1 MTARTRNSGFRPR
14 AHSLGSHIAWPPSYT
29 RTGCELQSFSGR
41 VSEALFA
48 PPFLLAYNFLFTL
61 MATEPTE
68 NPDLGNCFVPPA
80 APPVTTSAED
90 EEIRVRG
97 ARVHNLKNIDVT
109 IPHNA
114 ITVVTGVSG
123 SGKSSLAFDTL
134 YAEGQ
139 RRYIESLS
147 AYARQFLERIEK
159 PDVDEITGIAPAI
172 SIRQKNTTRNP
183 RSTVATATEIY
194 DYLRLLYARVGHTFC
209 LRCGQRVHRDTV
221 DEIAERVLAM
231 GDGRRFY
238 VLYTLELAPEA
249 AKKGPAGIQISDP
262 AAISAAEPVE
272 AQGKS
277 TEAQGKLKM
286 KPPKSGR
293 PGQDAVRDTLMNLRR
308 RGFNRLYQG
317 GRVFEF
323 STPEDLLD
331 IDFAKPVY
339 VLVDR
344 LVLSSD
350 VRSRLMDSIEI
361 CYREG
366 RGEAILEFAA
376 DARGAPGTPASQAER
391 LVFNE
396 RFECKK
402 CGATYQEPEPRL
414 FSFNNP
420 YGACPRCQGFGNTI
434 DFDLDR
440 VIPDKGKSLGE
451 GAIEPWTKPRY
462 RQLALEMRKY
472 ARAKLIPFDVPFRDL
487 TPVQRDAILDGDLQ
501 SEFPGVKGFFGW
513 LERKKYKLHVRVF
526 LSRYRGYAT
535 CPDCRGT
542 RLRAEARAV
551 KVAGRSI
558 TEVCQMTVKEARP
571 FFDALTLS
579 PAEAEIADKVL
590 VEVQQRLRFLDE
602 VGLDYLTLDRLT
614 STLSGGEA
622 QRIQLA
628 TSLGSHLVGALYV
641 LDEPSI
647 GLHPRDTNRL
657 IEILKGLRDL
667 GNTLVVVEHDPD
679 TILAADHILDLG
691 PGAGEHGGK
700 LIFAGARD
708 ALLADPQSLTGRY
721 LRGDLRIAVPQ
732 RRRKMQGKFVKIIG
746 ARSHNLQGIDVMLPL
761 GMLVAITGVSGS
773 GKSTLVYDVL
783 YKALQAKRTGG
794 NWRECCDRIEGD
806 SALTAIEMVDQ
817 SPIGR
822 TPRSNP
828 ATYMKAFDPI
838 REVFAATP
846 QARKRALSAGAF
858 SFNIPGGRCEACQ
871 GDGTV
876 TVEMRFLADVELV
889 CEECRG
895 TRYKSSVLDVRYKE
909 KNIHDVLQM
918 TVREALSFFAAYTKV
933 TSRLR
938 VLDEVGLGYLRL
950 GQSGTTLSGGEAQR
964 LKLGAHLT
972 RQENAGILYVFDEPT
987 TGLHFDDIQKL
998 LTAFRKL
1005 LEGGASV
1012 LIIEHNLDVIKSA
1025 DWVIDLGPEG
1035 GDEGGRVVA
1044 AGTPEQVARNS
1055 HSHTGKFLARVLN
1068 SRGSGLSTMA
1078 GNRGNHSL
1086 PRQNVAGNHSSS
1098 K

>member
-1 MTARTRNSGFRPR
+1 MPTDHTEKAVNAGGLVTAAVR
-14 AHSLGSHIAWPPSYT
+14 ATA
-29 RTGCELQSFSGR
+29 
-41 VSEALFA
+41 V
-48 PPFLLAYNFLFTL
+48 
-61 MATEPTE
+61 
-68 NPDLGNCFVPPA
+68 PDA
-80 APPVTTSAED
+80 

-97 ARVHNLKNIDVT
+97 ARVHNLKNIDFA
-109 IPHNA
+109 IPHNE

-172 SIRQKNTTRNP
+172 SIRQKNSTRNP

-194 DYLRLLYARVGHTFC
+194 DYLRLLFARAGHTFC
-209 LRCGQRVHRDTV
+209 LNCGEEVRKDTL
-221 DEIAERVLAM
+221 DEIAARVMALPE
-231 GDGRRFY
+231 GKRFY
-238 VLYTLELAPEA
+238 VLYELALAPE
-249 AKKGPAGIQISDP
+249 
-262 AAISAAEPVE
+262 SAAGWMQKE
-272 AQGKS
+272 AAARPRKV
-277 TEAQGKLKM
+277 T
-286 KPPKSGR
+286 KPTPEVIRQALTS
-293 PGQDAVRDTLMNLRR
+293 LRK
-308 RGFNRLYQG
+308 RGFNRLYQA

-323 STPEDLLD
+323 SAPEDLLD
-331 IDFAKPVY
+331 VDFGKPVW

-344 LVLSSD
+344 LAISPD
-350 VRSRLMDSIEI
+350 IRSRLVDSIEI

-366 RGEAILEFAA
+366 RGEAILQFVADDGDAA
-376 DARGAPGTPASQAER
+376 PPER

-396 RFECKK
+396 RFDCKK
-402 CGATYQEPEPRL
+402 CGAVYQEPEPRL

-440 VIPDKGKSLGE
+440 VVPDKSKSLAD

-462 RQLALEMRKY
+462 RQLTLDMKRY
-472 ARAKLIPFDVPFRDL
+472 ARVKGIPFDVPFREL
-487 TPVQRDAILDGDLQ
+487 TAAQRNAILDGDKK
-501 SEFPGVKGFFGW
+501 EDFPGIKGFFAW

-535 CPDCRGT
+535 CPDCKGT

-551 KVAGRSI
+551 KIAGRSI

-571 FFDALTLS
+571 FFAGLQLS
-579 PAEAEIADKVL
+579 PAEMVIADKVL
-590 VEVQQRLRFLDE
+590 EEIEQRLKFLDE
-602 VGLDYLTLDRLT
+602 VGLDYLSLDRLT
-614 STLSGGEA
+614 STLSGGES

-667 GNTLVVVEHDPD
+667 GNTLLVVEHDPD
-679 TILAADHILDLG
+679 TMLAADRILDLG
-691 PGAGEHGGK
+691 PGAGEHGGE
-700 LIFAGARD
+700 LIFAGTREE
-708 ALLADPQSLTGRY
+708 LLKSPQSLTGRY
-721 LRGDLRIAVPQ
+721 LRGELKIAVPA
-732 RRRKMQGKFVKIIG
+732 RRRKPQGKFLKITG
-746 ARSHNLQGIDVMLPL
+746 AHSHNLKSVDVAIPL
-761 GMLVAITGVSGS
+761 GILVAVTGVSGS
-773 GKSTLVYDVL
+773 GKSTLVYDVIF
-783 YKALQAKRTGG
+783 KALEAKRTGG
-794 NWRECCDRIEGD
+794 NWREFCDRIDGD
-806 SALTAIEMVDQ
+806 AAIQAVEMVDQ

-828 ATYMKAFDPI
+828 ATYMKAFDAI
-838 REVFAATP
+838 RDLFAATP
-846 QARKRALSAGAF
+846 EAKKRGLGAGHF

-895 TRYKSSVLDVRYKE
+895 TRYKSSVLEVLHRG

-918 TVREALSFFAAYTKV
+918 TVREALAFFAPYPKV
-933 TSRLR
+933 TARLAL
-938 VLDEVGLGYLRL
+938 LDEVGLGYLRL

-964 LKLGAHLT
+964 LKLAAHLT
-972 RQENAGILYVFDEPT
+972 RQDNAGLLYIFDEPT

-998 LTAFRKL
+998 LTSFRKL

-1012 LIIEHNLDVIKSA
+1012 LIIEHNLDVIKSG
-1025 DWVIDLGPEG
+1025 DWIIDMGPEG
-1035 GDEGGRVVA
+1035 GDAGGLVVA

-1055 HSHTGKFLARVLN
+1055 QSHTGKYLARVLN
-1068 SRGSGLSTMA
+1068 GRG
-1078 GNRGNHSL
+1078 GNHL
-1086 PRQNVAGNHSSS
+1086 DNHSTAPAKPELAGENRSPA
-1098 K
+1098 

>member
-1 MTARTRNSGFRPR
+1 
-14 AHSLGSHIAWPPSYT
+14 
-29 RTGCELQSFSGR
+29 
-41 VSEALFA
+41 
-48 PPFLLAYNFLFTL
+48 
-61 MATEPTE
+61 MATKPTE
-68 NPDLGNCFVPPA
+68 K
-80 APPVTTSAED
+80 SALRDPED
-90 EEIRVRG
+90 IARRSARLKLIARSRGGAGESSGESGGGDRNETEEIGVRG
-97 ARVHNLKNIDVT
+97 ARVHNLKNINAT

-194 DYLRLLYARVGHTFC
+194 DYMRLLFARVGHTFC
-209 LRCGQRVHRDTV
+209 LNCGEEVRRDTL
-221 DEIAERVLAM
+221 DQIAERVLGM
-231 GDGRRFY
+231 GEGKRFH
-238 VLYTLELAPEA
+238 VLYELKLSSTASLNTITSA
-249 AKKGPAGIQISDP
+249 GPKAR
-262 AAISAAEPVE
+262 SAAEKRK
-272 AQGKS
+272 QGS
-277 TEAQGKLKM
+277 AE
-286 KPPKSGR
+286 
-293 PGQDAVRDTLMNLRR
+293 AVREALVSLRK

-323 STPEDLLD
+323 ATPEELLEV
-331 IDFAKPVY
+331 DFVMPVY

-344 LVLSSD
+344 LVLSAEG
-350 VRSRLMDSIEI
+350 RSRLMDSIEI

-366 RGEAILEFAA
+366 NGEAILQFVSDEGGEA
-376 DARGAPGTPASQAER
+376 DR
-391 LVFNE
+391 LIFNE
-396 RFECKK
+396 RFDCKR
-402 CGATYQEPEPRL
+402 CGASYQDPEPRL

-434 DFDLDR
+434 DFDIDR
-440 VIPDKGKSLGE
+440 VIPDKSKSLAN

-462 RQLALEMRKY
+462 KQLAIEMRKF
-472 ARAKLIPFDVPFRDL
+472 ARAKGIPAEVPFRNL
-487 TPVQRDAILDGDLQ
+487 TEAQREAIIEGDR
-501 SEFPGVKGFFGW
+501 SMDFPGVKGFFGW

-535 CPDCRGT
+535 CPECNGT

-551 KVAGRSI
+551 RVNGRSI

-571 FFDALTLS
+571 FFDSLILS
-579 PAEAEIADKVL
+579 PAEAGIADKVL
-590 VEVQQRLRFLDE
+590 IEIQQRLRFLDE
-602 VGLDYLTLDRLT
+602 VGLEYVTLDRLT

-647 GLHPRDTNRL
+647 GLHARDTNRL

-679 TILAADHILDLG
+679 TILAADYVLDLG
-691 PGAGEHGGK
+691 PGAGEHGGAV
-700 LIFAGARD
+700 IFEGKRE
-708 ALLADPQSLTGRY
+708 ALLRDTQSLTGRY
-721 LRGDLRIAVPQ
+721 LRGDLRIAIPQ
-732 RRRKMQGKFVKIIG
+732 RRRRPQGKFLKIEG
-746 ARSHNLQGIDVMLPL
+746 ARSHNLRGVDVMIPL
-761 GMLVAITGVSGS
+761 GLLVAITGVSGS

-794 NWRECCDRIEGD
+794 NWREYCDRIEGD
-806 SALTAIEMVDQ
+806 AALTAVEMVDQ

-828 ATYMKAFDPI
+828 ATYLKAFDPI

-846 QARKRALSAGAF
+846 HARKRGLSSGDF
-858 SFNIPGGRCEACQ
+858 SFNIAGGRCEACQ

-876 TVEMRFLADVELV
+876 TVEMRFLADVELI

-895 TRYKSSVLDVRYKE
+895 TRYKSSVLEVLYRD

-918 TVREALSFFAAYTKV
+918 TVREALAFFAAHPKV

-938 VLDEVGLGYLRL
+938 VLEEVGLGYLRL

-964 LKLGAHLT
+964 LKLAAHLT
-972 RQENAGILYVFDEPT
+972 RQENTGILYIFDEPT

-998 LTAFRKL
+998 LMAFRKL
-1005 LEGGASV
+1005 IEGGASV
-1012 LIIEHNLDVIKSA
+1012 LVIEHNLDMIKCA
-1025 DWVIDLGPEG
+1025 DWIIDLGPEG
-1035 GDEGGRVVA
+1035 GDEGGRIVA

-1055 HSHTGKFLARVLN
+1055 QSHTGRFLGAALGAANGNHKNHPALYRQN
-1068 SRGSGLSTMA
+1068 GTA
-1078 GNRGNHSL
+1078 GNFSA
-1086 PRQNVAGNHSSS
+1086 Q
-1098 K
+1098 